1 MFFEVKNLQTNN
13 SKQLLKSKRQITLSG
28 LERHLNYVNIVA
40 PAVCRPDYCWNTFP
54 VMRAFEGKKGIVE
67 LT

>member
-1 MFFEVKNLQTNN
+1 MFFEVKKLQTNN

-28 LERHLNYVNIVA
+28 LERHLNYVNIVT

-54 VMRAFEGKKGIVE
+54 VMRHSRVRKG
-67 LT
+67 LWN